1 MHKLSKSFWLGCVAF
16 GALNASMLSSAF
28 AQDAG
33 GQGPIELKPIVVDGK
48 AKKTAIDAP
57 TVLTERVTA
66 KQMQERQVDR
76 IDDIGR
82 LDPGINYN
90 RTSDSINIRGLGDNR
105 VLTTVDGIRIPW
117 LDDGARGVKGGMS
130 TVDFDTLS
138 TLDIIQGADSS
149 LFGSG
154 ALGGVIALRTLNPE
168 DLLTEGKNWG
178 SITKGSYDSSDRSWN
193 INQAFAARANNTYVL
208 FQGGYRAGKERENMG
223 DIGGFGATRTEK
235 NPAEY
240 DQNNLLFKLNQHVDG
255 GHRFGIAA
263 ERFSADEDID
273 TLNASTSTYQPGSS
287 FETKTRKRERI
298 SATYD
303 YDGTGDAWL
312 DQANLTIYWQKE
324 ELKDNT
330 DAIRLR
336 DPRSF
341 IIPRDP
347 FFYGYPYGVYKRDNL
362 IEETSYGVTGNA
374 VKELELGGVNHEF
387 RFGGEL
393 YWQGIHQYSA
403 GVDNCPDVD
412 WNKIRDP
419 FGPQSCRMLHSNSSD
434 MPDVD
439 SVALGLYVED
449 SIKFM
454 DDRLTITPGLR
465 FDWYDR
471 DPQKTSDY
479 EQSPNYAQWGYPEG
493 SSDSKFSPKLRAEWA
508 ATDNVTLYA
517 QWAQA
522 FRAPSA
528 TELYLTYGNP
538 GAYLQIGNA
547 DLEPETSNGFDIG
560 AKFGD
565 DQFGGSVS
573 IYNNYYKNFID
584 TAAVNPAEYGVPAG
598 MYPMGITRY
607 INRAHVQI
615 YGVEAKAHYA
625 FGNGW
630 KTWGGIAAA
639 QGKDTDEDE
648 YLNSI
653 PALKG
658 VVGLGYATETWG
670 TDVALTAVSKRD
682 KVEDDNDFY
691 KTPGYA
697 TVDVTG
703 WWEPEQFKGLRVQ
716 AGVYNLFDKQYWNA
730 IDLPEGRVTSPKD
743 YFSEPGRTFKVSLTQ
758 RF

>member
-1 MHKLSKSFWLGCVAF
+1 MHKFSKKFWLGCVAV
-16 GALNASMLSSAF
+16 GALNASMAG
-28 AQDAG
+28 AQEAKDQDAV
-33 GQGPIELKPIVVDGK
+33 ELKPIVVEGK

-117 LDDGARGVKGGMS
+117 LDDGARGVRGGLS

-154 ALGGVIALRTLNPE
+154 ALGGVISLRTLNPE
-168 DLLTEGKNWG
+168 DLITEGKNWG
-178 SITKGSYDSSDRSWN
+178 SITKGSYDSSDRSWSV
-193 INQAFAARANNTYVL
+193 NQAFAARANNTYVL

-223 DIGGFGATRTEK
+223 DIGGFGTTRTEK

-263 ERFSADEDID
+263 ERFYQDEDIHKLD
-273 TLNASTSTYQPGSS
+273 ASSNAAGTSGTYKPGS
-287 FETKTRKRERI
+287 FWENKTRKRERI

-312 DQANLTIYWQKE
+312 DQASAILYWQRQ
-324 ELKDNT
+324 ELGNDTRAVRRTYPIGNYRRDNT
-330 DAIRLR
+330 
-336 DPRSF
+336 
-341 IIPRDP
+341 
-347 FFYGYPYGVYKRDNL
+347 
-362 IEETSYGVTGNA
+362 IEETNVGINA
-374 VKELELGGVNHEF
+374 VGLKEAELGGYVHSF
-387 RFGGEL
+387 KF
-393 YWQGIHQYSA
+393 
-403 GVDNCPDVD
+403 GVDGYLSTVKQAAFGKDNCNGPNDPGCMFLHTNQAEMPKVD
-412 WNKIRDP
+412 GGT
-419 FGPQSCRMLHSNSSD
+419 FGLF
-434 MPDVD
+434 
-439 SVALGLYVED
+439 VED
-449 SIKFM
+449 QIALY
-454 DDRLTITPGLR
+454 DNRLRITPGLR
-465 FDWYDR
+465 FDWYER
-471 DPQKTSDY
+471 EPQDTPLY
-479 EQSPNYAQWGYPEG
+479 EKNPMFSGYPAD
-493 SSDSKFSPKLRAEWA
+493 SSDSRFSPKLRAEWD

-522 FRAPSA
+522 FRAPSS
-528 TELYLTYGNP
+528 TELYMTYGAP
-538 GAYLQIGNA
+538 GTYLQIGNA
-547 DLEPETSNGFDIG
+547 GLKPETSNGFDIG

-565 DQFGGSVS
+565 DQFGGSIS
-573 IYNNYYKNFID
+573 IYNNYYRNYID
-584 TAAVNPAEYGVPAG
+584 TVSLSPEEAGVPGEYAFV
-598 MYPMGITRY
+598 YKY
-607 INRAHVQI
+607 VNRPHVQI
-615 YGVEAKAHYA
+615 YGAEAKAHYA

-630 KTWGGIAAA
+630 RTWGGIAFA
-639 QGKDTDEDE
+639 QGKDTDEDV

-658 VVGLGYATETWG
+658 IVGLSYATETWG
-670 TDVALTAVSKRD
+670 ADFAMTAVGRRD
-682 KVEDDNDFY
+682 KVEYPQSDYN

-697 TVDVTG
+697 TFDITG
-703 WWEPEQFKGLRVQ
+703 WWEPKEFKGLRVQ
-716 AGVYNLFDKQYWNA
+716 AGVYNLFDKKYWNA
-730 IDLPEGRVTSPKD
+730 VDLPDPDPSGRPSSIPKD
-743 YFSEPGRTFKVSLTQ
+743 YFTEPGRTFKISLTQ

>member
-1 MHKLSKSFWLGCVAF
+1 MHKVAKRFLLGCAAF
-16 GALNASMLSSAF
+16 GALNAGIIASAG
-28 AQDAG
+28 AQEAKT
-33 GQGPIELKPIVVDGK
+33 QGAIELKQIVVDSK
-48 AKKTAIDAP
+48 TKKTSIDKP

-82 LDPGINYN
+82 LDPGVNYN

-154 ALGGVIALRTLNPE
+154 ALGGIVALRTLNPE

-178 SITKGSYDSSDRSWN
+178 SITKGSYDSADKSWSV
-193 INQAFAARANNTYVL
+193 NQAFAARANNTYVL

-240 DQNNLLFKLNQHVDG
+240 DQNNLLFKLNQHVNG
-255 GHRFGIAA
+255 GHRFGFAA
-263 ERFSADEDID
+263 ERFDRDEDID
-273 TLNASTSTYQPGSS
+273 KLDASTTTYTPGS
-287 FETKTRKRERI
+287 FKEAKERKRERI

-303 YDGTGDAWL
+303 YDGSGDAWL
-312 DQANLTIYWQKE
+312 DQANLTVYWQKE
-324 ELKDNT
+324 KLNNST
-330 DAIRLR
+330 DAFRLR
-336 DPRSF
+336 DSRSF
-341 IIPRDP
+341 IIPGDP
-347 FFYGYPYGVYKRDNL
+347 FRYGFPNGVYTRDNM
-362 IEETSYGVTGNA
+362 IEETSYGVNGNA
-374 VKELELGGVNHEF
+374 IKELELGGVSHEF

-393 YWQGIHQYSA
+393 YWQNTQQYSA
-403 GVDNCPDVD
+403 GVDNCPNVD
-412 WNKIRDP
+412 WTKIRQP

-439 SVALGLYVED
+439 SVVLGLYVED
-449 SIKFM
+449 SIKLM

-465 FDWYDR
+465 FDWFER
-471 DPQKTSDY
+471 NPQETSDY
-479 EQSPNYAQWGYPEG
+479 EKNPNFALLGYPAD
-493 SSDSKFSPKLRAEWA
+493 SSDSKFSPKLRAEWQ

-522 FRAPSA
+522 FRAPTA
-528 TELYLTYGNP
+528 TELYMTYGNA
-538 GAYLQIGNA
+538 GAYLQIGNP

-573 IYNNYYKNFID
+573 VYNNYYKNFID
-584 TAAVNPAEYGVPAG
+584 AVSVTNAEAGVPAD
-598 MYPMGITRY
+598 MYPMGVTRY
-607 INRAHVQI
+607 VNRAHVQI
-615 YGVEAKAHYA
+615 YGAEAKAHYA
-625 FGNGW
+625 FSNGW
-630 KTWGGIAAA
+630 KTWGGIAVA
-639 QGKDTDEDE
+639 QGKDTDTDV

-658 VVGLGYATETWG
+658 ILGLGYATETWG
-670 TDVALTAVSKRD
+670 ADFSMTAVGKRD
-682 KVEDDNDFY
+682 KVENPSSDYN

-697 TVDVTG
+697 TFDVAG
-703 WWEPEQFKGLRVQ
+703 WWEPEQVKGMRIQ
-716 AGVYNLFDKQYWNA
+716 AGVYNLFDKKYVNA
-730 IDLPEGRVTSPKD
+730 LDIPDGGSVPKD
-743 YFSEPGRTFKVSLTQ
+743 YYSDPGRTFKVSLTQ

>member
-1 MHKLSKSFWLGCVAF
+1 MYKIAKRFCLSCAAF
-16 GALNASMLSSAF
+16 GALNASMAAN
-28 AQDAG
+28 AQQANN
-33 GQGPIELKPIVVDGK
+33 QEAIELKPIVVEGK

-57 TVLTERVTA
+57 SVLTERVTA
-66 KQMQERQVDR
+66 KQMQEKQVDR

-82 LDPGINYN
+82 LDPGISYN
-90 RTSDSINIRGLGDNR
+90 RNSDSINIRGLADNR

-117 LDDGARGVKGGMS
+117 LDDGARGVRGGMS

-168 DLLTEGKNWG
+168 DLITEGKNWG
-178 SITKGSYDSSDRSWN
+178 SITKGSYDSADRSWS
-193 INQAFAARANNTYVL
+193 INEAFAARANNTYVL

-223 DIGGFGATRTEK
+223 DIGGFGPTRTEK

-240 DQNNLLFKLNQHVDG
+240 DQNNFLFKLNQHVDG
-255 GHRFGIAA
+255 GHRFGITA
-263 ERFSADEDID
+263 ERFYADEDID
-273 TLNASTSTYQPGSS
+273 RLDSSPATYEAGSYT
-287 FETKTRKRERI
+287 ETKTRKRERL

-312 DQANLTIYWQKE
+312 DQANLILHWQKE
-324 ELKDNT
+324 ELNNAT
-330 DAIRLR
+330 DAIRLP
-336 DPRSF
+336 DPRGS
-341 IIPRDP
+341 IIPGDR
-347 FFYGYPYGVYKRDNL
+347 FYYGYPYGVYKRDNL
-362 IEETSYGVTGNA
+362 IEQTSYGVTGNA
-374 VKELELGGVNHEF
+374 LKEFDLNGTSHEI

-393 YWQGIHQYSA
+393 YWQDTHQYSS

-412 WNKIRDP
+412 WSKIPDP
-419 FGPQSCRMLHSNSSD
+419 FGPQACRLLHSNSSD

-449 SIKFM
+449 KIKLM
-454 DDRLTITPGLR
+454 GDRLTITPGLR
-465 FDWYDR
+465 FDWFEHN
-471 DPQKTSDY
+471 PQNTPDY
-479 EQSPNYAQWGYPEG
+479 EKNPNFDLLGYPAD
-493 SSDSKFSPKLRAEWA
+493 SSDSRFSPKLRAEWEA
-508 ATDNVTLYA
+508 AENVVLYA
-517 QWAQA
+517 QWAQS
-522 FRAPSA
+522 FRAPTA
-528 TELYLTYGNP
+528 TELYLTYGNA
-538 GAYLQIGNA
+538 GAYLQIGNP
-547 DLEPETSNGFDIG
+547 DLKPETSNGFDIG

-565 DQFGGSVS
+565 EQFGGSVS
-573 IYNNYYKNFID
+573 IYNNYYRNFID
-584 TAAVNPAEYGVPAG
+584 TIAVSNAEAGVPDDLF
-598 MYPMGITRY
+598 PMGVTRY

-615 YGVEAKAHYA
+615 YGAEAKAHYA

-630 KTWGGIAAA
+630 RTWGGVAVA

-653 PALKG
+653 PPVKAI
-658 VVGLGYATETWG
+658 VGLGYATETWG
-670 TDVALTAVSKRD
+670 TDLTMTAVGKRD
-682 KVEDDNDFY
+682 KVEDDNAFY

-697 TVDVTG
+697 TFDVTG

-716 AGVYNLFDKQYWNA
+716 AGVYNLFDKKYWNA
-730 IDLPEGRVTSPKD
+730 VDLPEGRVTSPKD